1 MPVNSYECMFILDSA
16 KTATGMEDVK
26 GQLHA
31 TIEKYGAQIL
41 ASRPWSEK
49 NEGKLDSRL
58 SYPVKGQKKG
68 TYYLTYFKADSLKL
82 LEMEHDFRLN
92 ETILRHMVL
101 NVDPKWETE
110 LLAVAQDEHRSSLQS
125 LREDANAD
133 AGLEGIDMGG
143 MGMGGG
149 GGRRDRDRN

>member
-1 MPVNSYECMFILDSA
+1 MPVNSYECMFILDST

-26 GQLHA
+26 SQLHV
-31 TIEKYGAQIL
+31 TLEKYGAQIL

-58 SYPVKGQKKG
+58 AYPVKGHKKG
-68 TYYLTYFKADSLKL
+68 TYYLAYFKADAAKL
-82 LEMEHDFRLN
+82 HEIEHDFRLN

-125 LREDANAD
+125 LREDANVD
-133 AGLEGIDMGG
+133 AALEGIDMGG
-143 MGMGGG
+143 MG
-149 GGRRDRDRN
+149 GGRRDRDRRDKD